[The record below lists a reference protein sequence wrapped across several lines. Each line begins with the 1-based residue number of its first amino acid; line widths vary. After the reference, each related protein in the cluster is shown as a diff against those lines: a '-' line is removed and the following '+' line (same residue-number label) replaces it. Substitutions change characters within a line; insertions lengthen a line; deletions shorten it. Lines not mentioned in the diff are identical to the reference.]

1 MKVRQQK
8 IRVRKN
14 AKMISQHLIYKSLFC
29 SFFLPLNPGYSGGE
43 IRDFHILESI
53 LGISDIDFIG
63 LQDNPY
69 NDREPIIERYLN
81 SYIVAGDISVSL
93 ESVNASHD
101 INCDNGD
108 FLTDKILDY
117 FLPPS
122 VINCF
127 KRRYHRDV
135 ENIYSVFS
143 NHISP
148 YAEYLLGKSDY
159 DFLFVSPQ
167 VNPIAINLGNSINTR
182 FILATYDV
190 ETVRIKRLLMKDFE
204 WKHPTKFISAYIEHK
219 RARRFE
225 QENLSKFDAII
236 AVSELDKSIFVD
248 EYNFD
253 PERILVVN
261 NSVDINYFKSC
272 ERRQTTFPDIIFV
285 GSLSYPPNNEA
296 ALRLIERIMPLVRK
310 QLPESRLFIVGQ
322 SPSQTLLDYSD
333 DLRTVVTGKVSDI
346 RPYLSRST
354 VMCVPLMS
362 GSGTKYKILEALS
375 AGVPVVCSSLAIE
388 GLNLE
393 PGVDVLVGDSDEEIA
408 KLVLDLIFD
417 PQLAET
423 LSDNGRRLVEN
434 EYSWDVSLAGMG
446 SWLDRIRVLPK
457 NISRL

>member
-1 MKVRQQK
+1 MGEKS
-8 IRVRKN
+8 RVRKN
-14 AKMISQHLIYKSLFC
+14 ADMAFQHPAFKSLFC

-43 IRDFHILESI
+43 IRDFHILKRI
-53 LGISDIDFIG
+53 LSVSDVDFIG

-69 NDREPIIERYLN
+69 NDREPSIRKSLN
-81 SYIVAGDISVSL
+81 SHIVASDISVGS
-93 ESVNASHD
+93 ESINISHN
-101 INCDNGD
+101 INCHN
-108 FLTDKILDY
+108 FSLFIDKIQAY
-117 FLPPS
+117 FLPPNI
-122 VINCF
+122 INF
-127 KRRYHRDV
+127 IKRKYHKDV

-143 NHISP
+143 SRISP
-148 YAEYLLGKSDY
+148 YVQYLLEKFDY

-167 VNPIAINLGNSINTR
+167 VNPTAINLDKSSNTR

-190 ETVRIKRLLMKDFE
+190 ETVRIKRLFMRDFE
-204 WKHPTKFISAYIEHK
+204 WKHPTRFISGYIEYR
-219 RARRFE
+219 RARKFE
-225 QENLSKFDAII
+225 QENLSKFDGII

-253 PERILVVN
+253 PARILVIN
-261 NSVDINYFKSC
+261 NSVDTNYFNFC

-285 GSLSYPPNNEA
+285 GSLSYPPNHEA
-296 ALRLIERIMPLVRK
+296 AFRLIERIMPLVRK
-310 QLPESRLFIVGQ
+310 QLPASRLFIVGQ

-333 DLRTVVTGKVSDI
+333 NLRTIVTGKVEDI
-346 RPYLSRST
+346 RPYLSQST

-393 PGVDVLVGDSDEEIA
+393 PNVQLIVGDSDEEIA
-408 KLVLDLIFD
+408 KSVLNLIVN

-423 LSDNGRRLVEN
+423 LSRNGRKLVEN
-434 EYSWDVSLAGMG
+434 EYSWDVSLAGIDF
-446 SWLDRIRVLPK
+446 WLDRIRALPK